1 MPLCRWSSV
10 TTSPSL
16 GGWALLYRG
25 TSQRQIHSL
34 CSFYAS
40 KHPKAQVLLS
50 SIKVGVGNSS
60 SPGTPVVPVQSF
72 FSPSPHLSLPLP
84 PAVRR
89 LVSSRLDSTRLILST
104 TPLHLNIGT
113 LRYHEAKTQ
122 TRHHLRLLFSALDHR
137 QRHKQSSVNDQR
149 LLCWEMLYCGL
160 ESAQLVRQ

>member
-1 MPLCRWSSV
+1 MAGHYS
-10 TTSPSL
+10 T
-16 GGWALLYRG
+16 GGPVNAKSTHCALFTPPNTPR
-25 TSQRQIHSL
+25 
-34 CSFYAS
+34 
-40 KHPKAQVLLS
+40 PK
-50 SIKVGVGNSS
+50 SS
-60 SPGTPVVPVQSF
+60 SPRSRLGLAT
-72 FSPSPHLSLPLP
+72 PLP
-84 PAVRR
+84 PELLLCQSSPSSPLPHTFPSLSLLLSA
-89 LVSSRLDSTRLILST
+89 VSSRLDSTRLILST